1 MQEHECVEQFV
12 PNVHTYQEQFSL
24 GAEHN
29 MMHLSEDYRCDGQR
43 RLILEQALLS
53 YTLFMLID

>member
-1 MQEHECVEQFV
+1 MQEHEFVEQFV

-29 MMHLSEDYRCDGQR
+29 MMHLSDDYHCDGQWR
-43 RLILEQALLS
+43 FNIRASPSLLYLI
-53 YTLFMLID
+53 YVD